1 MLSNAY
7 FLAKF
12 HFDTAE
18 NEPAQNLQNF
28 AKIAKNCKKLLIL
41 LTLTQARADRDVPAD
56 PPAAERALR
65 GRLRGPREEQRQ
77 GLGREGPAQERTP
90 QGRLPD
96 RVFE

>member
-1 MLSNAY
+1 MY
-7 FLAKF
+7 ITFTYMFFFDFFIKF
-12 HFDTAE
+12 GFDTAE
-18 NEPAQNLQNF
+18 NEP
-28 AKIAKNCKKLLIL
+28 CKVWTEFQTVKHDVAP
-41 LTLTQARADRDVPAD
+41 QARADRDVPAD

-90 QGRLPD
+90 QGHLPD